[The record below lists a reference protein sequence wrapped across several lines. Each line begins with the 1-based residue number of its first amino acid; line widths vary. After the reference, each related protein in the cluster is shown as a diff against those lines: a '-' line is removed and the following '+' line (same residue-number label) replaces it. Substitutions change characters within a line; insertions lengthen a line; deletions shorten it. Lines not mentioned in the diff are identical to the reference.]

1 MPVRP
6 VHLLTTVS
14 FVLTLACASELRAA
28 DPAPGETLSLAEGKV
43 TLTAPSS
50 WVKKEPKFRG
60 IALYEF
66 AVPKAEGD
74 AVEGRVTVGQA
85 GGDID
90 ANQQRWLGQFVQAD
104 GSKTADRA
112 KRREK
117 EVAGAK
123 VHLLDVSGTYVAP
136 PFSGGG
142 KFPDYRMLAAIV
154 VTPKHGSW
162 YVRLYGPEKTIAQQ
176 AVDFDKM
183 IDGLQIK
190 AE

>member
-1 MPVRP
+1 MSKRFPLV
-6 VHLLTTVS
+6 LSTAIGLWAAM
-14 FVLTLACASELRAA
+14 FVLTSWAD
-28 DPAPGETLSLAEGKV
+28 DPATATPMALADGKV
-43 TLTAPSS
+43 RLAAPAG

-66 AVPKAEGD
+66 ALPKVEGEAAD
-74 AVEGRVTVGQA
+74 GRVTVGQA
-85 GGDID
+85 GGDLD
-90 ANQQRWLGQFVQAD
+90 ANQQRWLAQFVQND

-112 KRREK
+112 KHRQK

-123 VHLLDVSGTYVAP
+123 VHLLDVAGTYVAP

-142 KFPDYRMLAAIV
+142 KFPDYRMLAAII

-162 YVRLYGPEKTIAQQ
+162 YVRLYGPEKTVSQQ
-176 AVDFDKM
+176 TADFDKM
-183 IDGLQIK
+183 IDGLQIN

>member
-1 MPVRP
+1 MPIRLATVF
-6 VHLLTTVS
+6 VAIAVLLA
-14 FVLTLACASELRAA
+14 LTSTSDARAA
-28 DPAPGETLSLAEGKV
+28 DPAAAETLSLADGKV
-43 TLTAPSS
+43 TLTTPTG

-85 GGDID
+85 GGDIE
-90 ANQQRWLGQFVQAD
+90 ANQQRWLGQFVQPD

-112 KRREK
+112 KRSEK

-123 VHLLDVSGTYVAP
+123 VRMLDVSGTYVAP

-162 YVRLYGPEKTIAQQ
+162 YVRLYGPEKTVAQQ
-176 AVDFDKM
+176 VENINKM
-183 IDGLQIK
+183 IDGLKIP

>member
-1 MPVRP
+1 MPIRLASY
-6 VHLLTTVS
+6 HGT
-14 FVLTLACASELRAA
+14 LTLLLAVVFAFDVRAA
-28 DPAPGETLSLAEGKV
+28 DPAAAESLSLSDGKV
-43 TLTAPSS
+43 TLTAPTG

-74 AVEGRVTVGQA
+74 AADGRVTVGQA
-85 GGDID
+85 GGDIE
-90 ANQQRWLGQFVQAD
+90 ANQQRWLGQFAQPD

-112 KRREK
+112 KHRVK
-117 EVAGAK
+117 DVAGAK

-176 AVDFDKM
+176 VADFDKM
-183 IDGLQIK
+183 MDGLKIQ
-190 AE
+190 AN

>member
-1 MPVRP
+1 MPIRLASVCGAITI
-6 VHLLTTVS
+6 LLAV
-14 FVLTLACASELRAA
+14 TLAIDAQAA
-28 DPAPGETLSLAEGKV
+28 DPAAAESLSLADGKV
-43 TLTAPSS
+43 TLTAPTG

-74 AVEGRVTVGQA
+74 TVEGRVTVGQA

-90 ANQQRWLGQFVQAD
+90 ANQQRWLGQFVQTD
-104 GSKTADRA
+104 GSKTGDRA
-112 KRREK
+112 KRRMK
-117 EVAGAK
+117 DVAGSK
-123 VHLLDVSGTYVAP
+123 VHMLDVSGTYVAP

-162 YVRLYGPEKTIAQQ
+162 YVRLYGPEKTVARQ
-176 AVDFDKM
+176 AANIEKM